1 MKKLAIIVKECQSSA
16 DQVKEEEVDNSLG
29 SLKLEEVLQV
39 HEKEETKVGANV
51 LSNHTKCNANKG
63 DRETLKTNQEG
74 WKCGD
79 QSHQKL
85 SQFPRYWAQLIDK
98 YMRKVNCI

>member
-1 MKKLAIIVKECQSSA
+1 M
-16 DQVKEEEVDNSLG
+16 KEEEVDNSLG
-29 SLKLEEVLQV
+29 CLKLEEVLQV
-39 HEKEETKVGANV
+39 HEKEEIKVGANV
-51 LSNHTKCNANKG
+51 LPNHTKCNANKG

-85 SQFPRYWAQLIDK
+85 SQFPTS
-98 YMRKVNCI
+98 KVLGTANRQIHEKGKLYIACNI

>member
-1 MKKLAIIVKECQSSA
+1 M
-16 DQVKEEEVDNSLG
+16 KEEEVDNSLG
-29 SLKLEEVLQV
+29 CLKLEEVLQV

-74 WKCGD
+74 WKCGH
-79 QSHQKL
+79 QSIAPETLTISKVLGIHEKGKL
-85 SQFPRYWAQLIDK
+85 YIACNI
-98 YMRKVNCI
+98 